1 MAFLFHNLLL
11 LVMVICLPG
20 NVILL
25 ANSQPTSITYENPL
39 IKQRA
44 DPHIVKS
51 DGVYYF
57 TASVPEY
64 DRIILRRSNTIQG
77 LADAE
82 EVTIW
87 DKKDSKAGVGYVW
100 APEIHRISGKWY
112 IYFAL
117 GRKSNFDIRMFVL
130 EGTGDNAITA
140 DWVEKSW
147 IESDWDT
154 FSLDATTFE
163 VNGIRYLSWAQADP
177 SFDGTSIMLVPMENP
192 WTLKLPAVTI
202 SRPDLDW
209 ERIGHKVNEGPYTL
223 LKNGKIWL
231 TYSASAT
238 DHNYVVG
245 LLSADIDADLMDAN
259 NWTKAQ
265 EPVFK
270 SNPEASQFGPGHSS
284 FTTSEDGKSDIL
296 VYHAR
301 QYRDIEGDPLNNPD
315 RHTRVQ
321 KLNWKQDG
329 SPDFGAPVA
338 DGETI
343 SRF

>member
-1 MAFLFHNLLL
+1 MAFFRNILSF
-11 LVMVICLPG
+11 VMVLCLLGIVTPQ
-20 NVILL
+20 
-25 ANSQPTSITYENPL
+25 ANAQPTSITYENPL

-44 DPHIVKS
+44 DPHIFKF

-64 DRIILRRSNTIQG
+64 DRIILRRSHTIQG
-77 LADAE
+77 LQDAE

-87 DKKDSKAGVGYVW
+87 HKKDSDAGIGYVW
-100 APEIHRISGKWY
+100 APEIHRIGGKWY

-130 EGTGDNAITA
+130 EGTGDDAITA

-147 IESDWDT
+147 IETDWDT

-163 VNGIRYLSWAQADP
+163 VNGTRYLSWAQADP
-177 SFDGTSIMLVPMENP
+177 SFDGTSIMLAPMENP
-192 WTLKLPAVTI
+192 WALKLPAVAI
-202 SRPDLDW
+202 SRPKLDW
-209 ERIGHKVNEGPYTL
+209 ERVGERVNEGPYAL

-245 LLSADIDADLMDAN
+245 LLSADLDADLMHVDV
-259 NWTKAQ
+259 WTKAQ
-265 EPVFK
+265 EPIFK
-270 SNPEASQFGPGHSS
+270 SNVETSQYGPGHNS
-284 FTTSEDGKSDIL
+284 FTISEDGKSDIL

-301 QYRDIEGDPLNNPD
+301 QYRDIAGHPLNNPD

-321 KLNWKQDG
+321 KLNWKEDG
-329 SPDFGAPVA
+329 SPDFGVPVA
-338 DGETI
+338 DGETM
-343 SRF
+343 